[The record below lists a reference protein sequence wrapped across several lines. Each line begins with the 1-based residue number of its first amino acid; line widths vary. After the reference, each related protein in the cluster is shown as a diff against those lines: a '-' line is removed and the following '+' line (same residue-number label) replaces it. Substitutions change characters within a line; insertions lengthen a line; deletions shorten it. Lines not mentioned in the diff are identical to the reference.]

1 MFTLSRT
8 GLTTVLRTAVTGTA
22 LALALAGCTA
32 SGSGASSLA
41 ASAPAASA
49 PVASAPAA
57 SAPAASA
64 QTKVAACKSLE
75 TSVSSS
81 TAELASS
88 FGEIATNP
96 DRAISGLQSVA
107 DAFDA
112 GLKKVSN
119 AEVKRAGTAADDSI
133 KEMIMQVKAVVGTPS
148 ADTTKLKAAVTDVQA
163 EFTAIGKLCS

>member
-1 MFTLSRT
+1 MSTLSRT

-22 LALALAGCTA
+22 LVLALAGCTA
-32 SGSGASSLA
+32 SGSGASS
-41 ASAPAASA
+41 PA
-49 PVASAPAA
+49 ASAPAA

-119 AEVKRAGTAADDSI
+119 AEVKKAGTAADDSI

>member
-1 MFTLSRT
+1 MSTLSRT
-8 GLTTVLRTAVTGTA
+8 ALTAVLRAAVTGTA

-32 SGSGASSLA
+32 SGSGASS
-41 ASAPAASA
+41 
-49 PVASAPAA
+49 PAA
-57 SAPAASA
+57 SAPAASG
-64 QTKVAACKSLE
+64 QTKVAACKSLQ

-81 TAELASS
+81 TTELASS

-96 DRAISGLQSVA
+96 DRAITGLQSVA

-119 AEVKRAGTAADDSI
+119 ADVKRAGTAADDSI
-133 KEMIMQVKAVVGTPS
+133 KEMIVQVKAVVGTPS